1 MTQSE
6 SQSFEEVKDRLDE
19 IVEAVS
25 DENIALD
32 DALALYEEAVK
43 LGLQAS
49 ALLEENLEANNA
61 RYDEE
66 QSDDQEIKS
75 DPDGEMGS
83 ESDSDRRFRQDGEE
97 PSEDSQDEELLH
109 ESEDASSTHDRSD
122 GEGLR

>member
-66 QSDDQEIKS
+66 QSDDQEGQS
-75 DPDGEMGS
+75 SERQPAGDEASVDQDEAAVQADDQTPSEE
-83 ESDSDRRFRQDGEE
+83 ESDERGE
-97 PSEDSQDEELLH
+97 
-109 ESEDASSTHDRSD
+109 AY
-122 GEGLR
+122 

>member
-6 SQSFEEVKDRLDE
+6 SQSFEEVKGRLDE

-66 QSDDQEIKS
+66 QSDDQDEAAVQADDQTPS
-75 DPDGEMGS
+75 EE
-83 ESDSDRRFRQDGEE
+83 ESDNRGE
-97 PSEDSQDEELLH
+97 
-109 ESEDASSTHDRSD
+109 AY
-122 GEGLR
+122 

>member
-6 SQSFEEVKDRLDE
+6 SQSFEEVKGRLDE

-66 QSDDQEIKS
+66 RSDDREDEDVAGRVAEEAAPADQEDLAADDQALS
-75 DPDGEMGS
+75 QE
-83 ESDSDRRFRQDGEE
+83 EADSPNET
-97 PSEDSQDEELLH
+97 L
-109 ESEDASSTHDRSD
+109 
-122 GEGLR
+122 

>member
-6 SQSFEEVKDRLDE
+6 SQSFEEVKGRLDE

-66 QSDDQEIKS
+66 QSGDQDEAAVQADDQTPSE
-75 DPDGEMGS
+75 E
-83 ESDSDRRFRQDGEE
+83 ESDNRGE
-97 PSEDSQDEELLH
+97 
-109 ESEDASSTHDRSD
+109 AY
-122 GEGLR
+122 

>member
-6 SQSFEEVKDRLDE
+6 SRSFEAVKGRLDE

-43 LGLQAS
+43 LGLAAS

-66 QSDDQEIKS
+66 QASDQEV
-75 DPDGEMGS
+75 
-83 ESDSDRRFRQDGEE
+83 Q
-97 PSEDSQDEELLH
+97 
-109 ESEDASSTHDRSD
+109 EDASSEQEIREDAPSEHDRSTED
-122 GEGLR
+122 EAR

>member
-6 SQSFEEVKDRLDE
+6 SQSFEEVKGRLDE

-66 QSDDQEIKS
+66 QSDDQEGQS
-75 DPDGEMGS
+75 SERQPAGDDVVAGQDETAVQADDQTPSEE
-83 ESDSDRRFRQDGEE
+83 ESDDT
-97 PSEDSQDEELLH
+97 SE
-109 ESEDASSTHDRSD
+109 AY
-122 GEGLR
+122 